1 MINEV
6 DNLPRRQI
14 QVAGHSMSLV
24 DVGDGPPVYFLHGNV
39 TYSYTWRNIIP
50 FVSMRYRCL
59 APDRIGMGDSE
70 LEFPSGSGSYRFD
83 DQVESFELLVELTEP
98 ERPIV
103 LVGHEMG
110 AAAAIHY
117 ARRNPHRVASL
128 VLIEGVFRVTNDT
141 TFDADVRDM
150 LLRVRSEEGEHLV
163 LEENVLVERYL
174 PRLTL
179 RVLTATEMDN
189 YRRPFTKPGEPRRA
203 LLSTVRQLPLQSTP
217 GPIDMLVED
226 NRLWCAQTT
235 IPKFVVGG
243 VPGFLVPPAV
253 LGTAARWRKAEVAS
267 VPGLHFLTEDS
278 PARITALLIDWLDA
292 IGF

>member
-1 MINEV
+1 MINEA
-6 DNLPRRQI
+6 DKLPRRQI

-24 DVGDGPPVYFLHGNV
+24 DVGEGPPVYFLHGNV

-50 FVSMRYRCL
+50 FVSLRYRCI

-83 DQVESFELLVELTEP
+83 DGVESLELLVELTEP
-98 ERPIV
+98 EPPIV
-103 LVGHEMG
+103 LVGHELG
-110 AAAAIHY
+110 AATAIEY
-117 ARRNPHRVASL
+117 ARRNPDRVASL

-141 TFDADVRDM
+141 LFDPDLRD
-150 LLRVRSEEGEHLV
+150 LLLAARSEEGEHLV
-163 LEENVLVERYL
+163 MEENVLIDRYL

-179 RVLTATEMDN
+179 RVLSAAEIDS
-189 YRRPFTKPGEPRRA
+189 YRRPFPKPGEPRRA
-203 LLSTVRQLPLQSTP
+203 LLSLIRQLPIQSTP
-217 GPIDMLVED
+217 GPIDGLVEA
-226 NRLWCAQTT
+226 NRLWCSQSP

-243 VPGFLVPPAV
+243 VPGHLVPPAV
-253 LGTAARWRKAEVAS
+253 LGTAARWKKTEVAS

-278 PARITALLIDWLDA
+278 PARLTALLIDWLEA